1 MEIET
6 HATHTVPAHEVR
18 LRAQQAL
25 LAEVTYDALKRR
37 LEHLEVENRAL
48 RTELAARK

>member
-1 MEIET
+1 MEIEA

-37 LEHLEVENRAL
+37 LDRLEAENQAL
-48 RTELAARK
+48 RQELAARK

>member
-1 MEIET
+1 MEIEA

-25 LAEVTYDALKRR
+25 LSEVTYDALKRR
-37 LEHLEVENRAL
+37 LDRLEAENQTL
-48 RTELAARK
+48 RQELAARK